1 MIINYIIN
9 IYNII
14 FIIKYSSYISLLY
27 NNLYNKMIKILAF
40 FLILIHL
47 SNSKEISP
55 RQLLQDYLYQHNC
68 KIRFLNKIIINEY
81 NGKKQFRNIIELL
94 KHSALKYKDKDIL
107 YCYNILLYKDMN
119 EKLYEYRRNIYY

>member
-81 NGKKQFRNIIELL
+81 NGKKQFKNIIELL